1 MHEADKIRKLKAYA
15 QTVLAALQSE
25 PPVTDPEIERVF
37 QDIRTAA
44 QETIRRAGSPLKIGV
59 VGEFNAGKSLLLGS
73 LIGYANALPV
83 SEVPTTG
90 NVTAL
95 RLRPQPELRQT
106 EVGPFWVEFLDA
118 ETALDCLRELLK
130 IADERARDAG
140 VDAANRK
147 TLTALRDQAGTRPW
161 GDVEAWCRSVWGHGG
176 EHPNPALR
184 HLLRELTWFV
194 RCCRSAAGTALLDAR
209 DSKDRVFQV
218 DGETARE
225 GLALPRSNTS
235 IAVMKYEALPEAPG
249 PLPRPLTAEWLRKAF
264 PLIRRVDVEVGV
276 SQRVWDLSG
285 MQGAGEWVLLDFPG
299 LGAAESG
306 VRDGFL
312 CKRELREV
320 QTILILLDGR
330 RPGGEGG
337 QIIFSM
343 MNADRPAGQDLRD
356 SILVVMNRFDQLPIQ
371 ADSGELIL
379 ERLVG
384 WTESGDCR
392 AARPEPAGAEILP
405 AADPEPIHEAEALRR
420 LPVLSAMVVGARNLT
435 RRDDRIVLYS
445 SLWALGDLQNLLPGD
460 VPIGSADF
468 IEGLTSLLKAPPP
481 LRKKWERLAQ
491 LMREVDQLSPVARWL
506 EDVTRDGGLGRLQ
519 RLIVDH
525 VGQHGLKQLLDYVR
539 VAAENLYRATR
550 RLPKKRPAK
559 TAPSG
564 PTAESIRQA
573 ADGLYDVYTAL
584 KAEYEQMAPELTV
597 TLNDHPVSL
606 HQRVQDYVTQS
617 VFEWPVWNELL
628 NKVQKDGT
636 IQPSQLV
643 KSSKRGW
650 DDGEEEPALRL
661 PSDSREFFEPF
672 QRSLQQCLAFASDCV
687 HESVRGQL
695 AGLSKRT
702 QTYGEQL
709 TPLLSDAQVRQ
720 RAEEFDKREKQNG
733 RPAAGRGQFNIL
745 AWAADPHSPEVSERF
760 LERYVDENGSP
771 IAAETCFPL
780 PGADPIH
787 TPLKFPWVR
796 MQEST
801 CGNHQV
807 LVLRLRDALADAMRR
822 RVLQQV
828 SQLNKQVLDG
838 LKDTFTIWSERLLML
853 SGNAPLLAC
862 LVGEPLVPAGGSE
875 WKTAAIEYPLSPVP
889 TGTEQPTR

>member
-1 MHEADKIRKLKAYA
+1 MQEADKIRKLKAYA
-15 QTVLAALQSE
+15 QAVLAALQNE
-25 PPVTDPEIERVF
+25 PQVTDPEIERVF
-37 QDIRTAA
+37 QDIRAAA
-44 QETIRRAGSPLKIGV
+44 QETIRRAGSPVKIGV

-118 ETALDCLRELLK
+118 ETALECLRELLK
-130 IADERARDAG
+130 VADERARDAG
-140 VDAANRK
+140 LDAANRK
-147 TLTALRDQAGTRPW
+147 TLAALREQAGTRPW
-161 GDVEAWCRSVWGHGG
+161 ADVEAWCRSVWNHGG

-194 RCCRSAAGTALLDAR
+194 GCCRSSAGTALLDAR
-209 DSKDRVFQV
+209 ESKDRVFQV
-218 DGETARE
+218 DADTARE

-235 IAVMKYEALPEAPG
+235 IAVLKYEALPEAPG
-249 PLPRPLTAEWLRKAF
+249 PMPRPLTADWLRKAF

-337 QIIFSM
+337 QVIFSM
-343 MNADRPAGQDLRD
+343 MNADRPPGQDLRD
-356 SILVVMNRFDQLPIQ
+356 SILVVLNRFDQLPIQ

-384 WTESGDCR
+384 WTESPDQ
-392 AARPEPAGAEILP
+392 PADSLP
-405 AADPEPIHEAEALRR
+405 TADPEPIHEAEVLRK

-445 SLWALGDLQNLLPGD
+445 SLWALRDLQNLLPGD
-460 VPIGSADF
+460 VPVGSADF
-468 IEGLTSLLKAPPP
+468 VEGLANLLKGPPP

-491 LMREVDQLSPVARWL
+491 LMREAYQLIPVARWL
-506 EDVTRDGGLGRLQ
+506 EDVTRDGGFGRLQ
-519 RLIVDH
+519 RLVVDH
-525 VGQHGLKQLLDYVR
+525 VVQHGLKQLLDYVR
-539 VAAENLYRATR
+539 MAAENLYRTIR
-550 RLPKKRPAK
+550 RLPKKRPAR
-559 TAPSG
+559 TVPSG
-564 PTAESIRQA
+564 PTTESIRQA

-584 KAEYEQMAPELTV
+584 KAEYEQTAPDLTV
-597 TLNDHPVSL
+597 PLDGHAVSL
-606 HQRVQDYVTQS
+606 QQRVQDYVTQK
-617 VFEWPVWNELL
+617 VFEWPAWNELL
-628 NKVQKDGT
+628 NKVQKDST
-636 IQPSQLV
+636 IQPSRLV

-661 PSDSREFFEPF
+661 PLDSREFFEPF
-672 QRSLQQCLAFASDCV
+672 QRTLEQCLAFASDCV
-687 HESVRGQL
+687 RQSVHEQL
-695 AGLSKRT
+695 AGLTKRA
-702 QTYGEQL
+702 QPFGEQL
-709 TPLLSDAQVRQ
+709 APLLSDAQTRQ
-720 RAEEFDKREKQNG
+720 RVEEFDQREKQHG
-733 RPAAGRGQFNIL
+733 RPAVGRGQFNIL
-745 AWAADPHSPEVSERF
+745 GWAADPRSPEVGERF
-760 LERYVDENGSP
+760 LERYVDDDGSP
-771 IAAETCFPL
+771 LAAETCFPL
-780 PGADPIH
+780 PGADPSH

-796 MQEST
+796 TQDST
-801 CGNHQV
+801 GGNHQV

-838 LKDTFTIWSERLLML
+838 LKDTFTIWSERLLVL

-862 LVGEPLVPAGGSE
+862 MVGESLVPAGGSE
-875 WKTAAIEYPLSPVP
+875 WKTVAIEYPLTPVP
-889 TGTEQPTR
+889 TGTEERPAR